1 MNKKVLFINTII
13 IFLSLFLF
21 HNIYNLFP
29 NFLTSFLFPVN
40 ESLFE
45 HLKLMF
51 TSEIIISLI
60 TLLILKLKN
69 IKFSNYILG
78 LLIGVIVT
86 ISLFFLIYLPIYNR
100 YGENLILT
108 MTIYLITLIVGNIIF
123 YLISKRKHNYL
134 INSISLVIII
144 VITGILGYLTYNP
157 VKTPFFFDPINK
169 IYGIKNIKK
178 MSFKKIVKV

>member
-157 VKTPFFFDPINK
+157 VKTPFFFDPINE
-169 IYGIKNIKK
+169 IYGIKNIK
-178 MSFKKIVKV
+178 

>member
-60 TLLILKLKN
+60 TLLVLKLKN

-157 VKTPFFFDPINK
+157 VKTPFFFDPINE
-169 IYGIKNIKK
+169 IYGIKNIK
-178 MSFKKIVKV
+178 